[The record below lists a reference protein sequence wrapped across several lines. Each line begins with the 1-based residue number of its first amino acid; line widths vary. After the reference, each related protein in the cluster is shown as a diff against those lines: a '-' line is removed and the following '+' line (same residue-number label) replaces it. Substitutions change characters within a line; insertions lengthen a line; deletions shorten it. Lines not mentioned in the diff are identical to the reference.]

1 MKPALSILV
10 IVSLAVAATVTAGA
24 EEGMWTLDQLKL
36 LDLNRKGL
44 EIPVD
49 DVYRADGACLADAA
63 VLLGGGTSAFVSP
76 KGLLLTNHHVAYGAV
91 QRASTQGTDYLTN
104 GFLASTYAEEIQAP
118 GVSAQIITEMR
129 DVTDEVLKSVKGV
142 KDVVKRQREIDKKIR
157 KMTEKIEKGKV
168 DVSAQIAAMYDGKQ
182 YVLYIYKRFDDVRVV
197 YMPPLAIGNYGGDV
211 DNWMWP
217 RHTGDFAF
225 MRAYVSPD
233 GVGAKYSE
241 ENVPYEPKT
250 WLQVSTGDLDE
261 GDFAFTL
268 GFPGHTTR
276 FRTSY
281 SAAYWQD
288 LYLPDRLQ
296 LFDDVMTALDGI
308 AEQYPEAKMKLAG
321 AQKGIANVQKNWG
334 AMLESMKRSDFVNEK
349 RAMER
354 ELTSFID
361 GSQEYKKKY
370 GDVLSQVAVLY
381 DGQRKVKRHDDVL
394 GLFGYYAGLL
404 PSVAS
409 RIVYYAEEREK
420 PEKKR
425 DPYFSEDD
433 VEREV
438 FRLDSRY
445 LEYFEPAQEWQLGY
459 VLNKAAALP
468 DDERLVGLDY
478 MLKDPSKS
486 IDDWV
491 DYILANTKLADK
503 EHAKSLYTKSTREL
517 KAMKDPLIDM
527 ALALYPEVED
537 NRDRD
542 EEFGAKIT
550 NLRRKFSEA
559 LLLWKGG
566 AVYPDANRT
575 LRFSDGTIMGYRPR
589 DAVSYYP
596 FTRLEGVYE
605 KDTGV
610 EPFDMPPKLKDLY
623 LAGDYGRW
631 KDPELDD
638 VPVAFLVDCDG
649 TGGSS
654 GSPVLNS
661 KGEMIGIAFDGVI
674 EARLGDWKFEPAV
687 AREICVDI
695 RYVLFVT
702 EKFAGADYLLKE
714 LGVAM

>member
-1 MKPALSILV
+1 MKTTLCCLV
-10 IVSLAVAATVTAGA
+10 IAALAASATVTASA

-36 LDLNRKGL
+36 LDLNKKGL
-44 EIPVD
+44 EIAVG
-49 DVYRADGACLADAA
+49 DVYSPDKACLADAA

-104 GFLASTYAEEIQAP
+104 GFLAGGYAEEIQAP

-168 DVSAQIAAMYDGKQ
+168 DVNAQIASMYDGKQ

-197 YMPPLAIGNYGGDV
+197 YMPPLAIGNYGGDI

-250 WLQVSTGDLDE
+250 WLQVSTGNLDE

-268 GFPGHTTR
+268 GYPGRTTR

-288 LYLPDRLQ
+288 LYLPDRLR
-296 LFDDVMTALDGI
+296 LYDDVMAALNRT

-321 AQKGIANVQKNWG
+321 MQKGIANVQKNWG

-354 ELTSFID
+354 ELTSFIN
-361 GSQEYKKKY
+361 GSEEYKSKY
-370 GDVLSQVAVLY
+370 GDVLSQIAVLY
-381 DGQRKVKRHDDVL
+381 DGERRVKRHDDVL

-420 PEKKR
+420 PESKR
-425 DPYFSEDD
+425 DPYFSEED
-433 VEREV
+433 VDREV

-445 LEYFEPAQEWQLGY
+445 LEYFEPAQEWELGY

-478 MLKDPSKS
+478 MLKDPGRSV
-486 IDDWV
+486 DDWV
-491 DYILANTKLADK
+491 DYMLANTKLADK
-503 EHAKSLYTKSTREL
+503 ELVKSLYTKSTKEL
-517 KAMKDPLIDM
+517 RAMQDPVIDM

-537 NRDRD
+537 ERDRG

-550 NLRRKFSEA
+550 DLRRKFNEA

-575 LRFSDGTIMGYRPR
+575 LRFSDGRIMGYRPR
-589 DAVSYYP
+589 DAVRYLP
-596 FTRLEGVYE
+596 FTKLEGVYE

-661 KGEMIGIAFDGVI
+661 KGQMIGIAFDGVI

-687 AREICVDI
+687 TREICVDI

-702 EKFAGADYLLKE
+702 EKFAGADYLMKE